1 MTTHQSPTLAPA
13 TGVTALVDT
22 NYQTEQVSDY
32 EAAYW
37 GPNYERLQQVC
48 MSRGGGGGVGL
59 GGWMVAGQH
68 ERVNDSSRE
77 AVNLQRS
84 ACTAAGCVGR

>member
-1 MTTHQSPTLAPA
+1 VHSPTLAPA
-13 TGVTALVDT
+13 FGVTALADT

-48 MSRGGGGGVGL
+48 MMST
-59 GGWMVAGQH
+59 
-68 ERVNDSSRE
+68 
-77 AVNLQRS
+77 
-84 ACTAAGCVGR
+84 ACWLTFNNIQVIAAAGSLLTHVDVCQEYEH

>member
-1 MTTHQSPTLAPA
+1 VTTHQSPTLAAA

-48 MSRGGGGGVGL
+48 MSRGGWCSRVGWVDGGGAAREG
-59 GGWMVAGQH
+59 
-68 ERVNDSSRE
+68 ER
-77 AVNLQRS
+77 
-84 ACTAAGCVGR
+84 